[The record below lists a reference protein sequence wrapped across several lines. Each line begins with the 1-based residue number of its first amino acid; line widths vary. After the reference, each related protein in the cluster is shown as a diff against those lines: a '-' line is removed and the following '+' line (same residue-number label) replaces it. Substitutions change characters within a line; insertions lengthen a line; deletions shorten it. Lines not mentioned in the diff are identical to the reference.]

1 MSTLRSGV
9 WPNNLSRTQSPL
21 ARQEMFELVCLAIV
35 DIKANKSASAG
46 FSLAFKETGNSGRGG
61 RLDVRGEFVRAP
73 DLDSGDEDDDT
84 TGFRVRWEDDDDDE
98 ARGGDDGEDGEDDV
112 EGTTLEVLGE
122 ASFTACLCLTVV
134 RSPCTV
140 DARAGLTGSG
150 AGPVEAHKLLT
161 GMNIIF
167 GTGRRTAVTATDGRI
182 CASA

>member
-35 DIKANKSASAG
+35 DIKANKSA
-46 FSLAFKETGNSGRGG
+46 
-61 RLDVRGEFVRAP
+61 
-73 DLDSGDEDDDT
+73 SGDEDDDT

-112 EGTTLEVLGE
+112 EGTTLEVLSE
-122 ASFTACLCLTVV
+122 ASFTSCLCLTVV